1 LALWE
6 AFVHEEPAGLVRA
19 AEFARIS
26 GEMHAQPEEQPTL
39 DRIVELAVESIPAC
53 DFCGV
58 TLSTKVGVETPAAS
72 SPVVE
77 KLDALQNEL
86 GEGPCLS
93 AIWAL
98 DTYVIDDVGADE
110 RWPHWSPRAHELGIG
125 SVLSLRLFTP
135 TQVLGALNLYAA
147 AKVAFDPTDVAVA
160 SIFARHAADALDVAQ
175 ERNGLRIA
183 LRSRQLIGV
192 AQGMLM
198 QRYELTL
205 DQSFE
210 VLRRYSQDQNIRLRD
225 LAEQLVADGHIPTDQ
240 ANPFAIAEPG

>member
-1 LALWE
+1 
-6 AFVHEEPAGLVRA
+6 VHEEPSGLNRA

-26 GEMHAQPEEQPTL
+26 SELRALPEEQPTL
-39 DRIVELAVESIPAC
+39 ERIVELAVQTIPAC

-58 TLSTKVGVETPAAS
+58 TLSTKDGVESPAAS
-72 SPVVE
+72 SRVVE

-86 GEGPCLS
+86 SEGPCLS
-93 AIWAL
+93 ALFAL
-98 DTYVIDDVGADE
+98 DTYVIDDVGADK
-110 RWPHWSPRAHELGIG
+110 RWPQWSPRAHDLGIG
-125 SVLSLRLFTP
+125 SVLSLRLSTP
-135 TQVLGALNLYAA
+135 NQVLGALNLYAA
-147 AKVAFDPTDVAVA
+147 ATAAFDPTDVAVA

-175 ERNGLRIA
+175 ERKGLRIA

-225 LAEQLVADGHIPTDQ
+225 LAEQLVADGHIADDQ
-240 ANPFAIAEPG
+240 ANPFAAVQPS